1 MSTLRA
7 LLLTALL
14 PAAAAAQAADGFS
27 VSEDDLFSTPDLPLL
42 AAASEPAAE
51 EKKTVGLSGDLVT
64 VIQDVVSSTG
74 APGRLDTYAVANFA
88 LDARLQRGYKAYAN
102 METTHY
108 SSTGETDFL
117 LREAFVDFN
126 LARRA
131 WFRAGKQVLQW
142 GRCALWNPT
151 DLVNVEKTPFI
162 RKIGAREGASG
173 LKLHVPYGTRYN
185 LYAFLDTG
193 TAADDRDAAA
203 AAKFEFLAGRTE
215 MAFSAWNRRGAYP
228 VLGYDI
234 SSRLGGLDIKGE
246 VSASR
251 RDNAYYIREDAGA
264 LSLYRKDREWP
275 VRAALNLARGFRVGD
290 FNDRLTVAAELFYNP
305 NGYASSPFRDR
316 SAYAFTGP
324 LALVSATGTRGAYLL
339 GNGLYEPNQ
348 LGRRYAALFTTFTR
362 FIAADLALTGNYI
375 RNLDDRSGAVTA
387 GLTYADINDFSAGF
401 LATLFTGPARSE
413 YTYAGVR
420 GLVQLTASV
429 SF

>member
-1 MSTLRA
+1 MRTLRA

-14 PAAAAAQAADGFS
+14 PAAAAAQVP
-27 VSEDDLFSTPDLPLL
+27 VSEDELFSTPDLPVQ
-42 AAASEPAAE
+42 AAAAESAEPGR
-51 EKKTVGLSGDLVT
+51 KTVGLSGDIVT
-64 VIQDVVSSTG
+64 VLQDVVSSTG

-88 LDARLQRGYKAYAN
+88 LDARLQRGYKAYIN

-108 SSTGETDFL
+108 SSSGETDFL
-117 LREAFVDFN
+117 LREAFADFN
-126 LARRA
+126 LARRV
-131 WFRAGKQVLQW
+131 WFRSGKQVLQW

-151 DLVNVEKTPFI
+151 DLVNIEKTPFI

-173 LKLHVPYGTRYN
+173 LKLHIPYGTRYN

-193 TAADDRDAAA
+193 TARDDRDAAA
-203 AAKFEFLAGRTE
+203 AARFELLAGRTE
-215 MAFSAWNRRGAYP
+215 MAFSAWNRRGSYP

-246 VSASR
+246 MAASR
-251 RDNAYYIREDAGA
+251 RDNALYIRENAGA
-264 LSLYRKDREWP
+264 LSLYRKDGEWP

-290 FNDRLTVAAELFYNP
+290 FKDRLNVAAELFYDE
-305 NGYASSPFRDR
+305 NGYRSSPFRDTA
-316 SAYAFTGP
+316 AYTFTGP
-324 LALVSATGTRGAYLL
+324 LALVSATGTKGAYLI

-362 FIAADLALTGNYI
+362 FLVTDLTLNANYI

-387 GLTYADINDFSAGF
+387 GLTYTDINDFSAGF

-420 GLVQLTASV
+420 GLVQLTAGV